1 MRIFDSYV
9 SESSLDEIYDDKQ
22 AVKAC
27 WKEIIDNI
35 EEAGLDVL
43 KEKQAEIDWH
53 LENNGV
59 TYNIYDDN
67 DKPSNRLW
75 KFDPIPFVIKGEE
88 WAHIRKGLQQRAKLF
103 NLILRDLYSE
113 QRLIKDNIIPAE
125 VVFAHKGFATEVF
138 DFGFK
143 DDFNLNLYAAD
154 IARGPDGKM
163 WVISDKTQAPS
174 GLGYTIENRLTM
186 NVVATELYPDI
197 EIRRLAPFLGDYKE
211 LLKDLTGGDISKA
224 AFLTPGPH
232 NATYFEHAYLSSHL
246 GIDLV
251 QGENLLTKNNA
262 LWRKNLSG
270 LKEVKTVLSR
280 VNDRYTDP
288 LELNNNSKLGVAGL
302 VGAMRN
308 NNVNM
313 VNPIGSAVAENVG
326 LNPFMKKIAQYFL
339 QEELILP
346 QIATWWCGQKKAL
359 EYVLKNLDKLIIKK
373 IDRTEKIQIY
383 FGKQLSE
390 DERAEL
396 AVLLNRS
403 PHQYVAQEEVEFS
416 TVPYYSNGK
425 IEPRKTVIRAFCLKR
440 GDAYSVMNGGLV
452 RMSNNKEN
460 LFLSVKQGGISKD
473 LWILGKETMQIDPVN
488 TLEQKHYSETSIE
501 QISTLKAEN
510 LFWLGRYL
518 SRSIATTRLILH
530 VIKKITNF
538 YRYEVATSK
547 ESQLIL
553 HKALTHMTM
562 TYPGF
567 LDTSKQDTLEAF
579 PMDEITSVVKNANRS
594 GSLSFTI
601 SMLSIANINLK
612 DILTSESWNL
622 FTQLQKE
629 WAVFSNRKFDS
640 TLTVASE
647 LEKTL
652 IYLMAYKELVN
663 ESIFKEQGLI
673 LYDIGYKIEAALLMV
688 SKARSMLCLRLD
700 KAVEHDVLEAML
712 NSIAGFNAYRAHYKS
727 AITLENV
734 IEFLLLNAQYPKS
747 LMYMTHTLLEDFA
760 LLPKAKITW
769 TKYEKTILTVQGIL
783 ESMDAK
789 RLLEIKDEDG
799 VYSELDTVL
808 SRLSDLYLECSDA
821 FSHTYFSHNDE

>member
-1 MRIFDSYV
+1 MGIFDSYIAA
-9 SESSLDEIYDDKQ
+9 SFLDEIHDGKNTIKESW
-22 AVKAC
+22 KA
-27 WKEIIDNI
+27 IIDNI
-35 EEAGLDVL
+35 EEAGIEGL

-59 TYNIYDDN
+59 TYNIFDDN
-67 DKPSNRLW
+67 DKPANRLW
-75 KFDPIPFVIKGEE
+75 KFDPIPLVIEDDE
-88 WAHIRKGLQQRAKLF
+88 WTAITKGLQQRAKLF

-113 QRLIKDNIIPAE
+113 QRLIKENIVPAE
-125 VVFAHKGFATEVF
+125 VVFAHKGFSTEVF

-154 IARGPDGKM
+154 LARGPDGKM
-163 WVISDKTQAPS
+163 WVISDKTETPS

-186 NVVATELYPDI
+186 NIVAAELYPNI
-197 EIRRLAPFLGDYKE
+197 EIRRLAPFLEDYKD
-211 LLKDLTGGDISKA
+211 LLKELTGGDLSKA
-224 AFLTPGPH
+224 ALLTPGPYTE
-232 NATYFEHAYLSSHL
+232 TYFEHAFLSSHL
-246 GIDLV
+246 GIELV

-262 LWRKNLSG
+262 LWLKNLSG

-280 VNDRYTDP
+280 VKDRYTDP
-288 LELNNNSKLGVAGL
+288 LELISSSRLGVAGL
-302 VGAMRN
+302 VGAIRN
-308 NNVNM
+308 DKVNM

-326 LNPFMKKIAQYFL
+326 LNPFMEKIAQFFL

-359 EYVLKNLDKLIIKK
+359 DYVLKHLDTLIVKK

-390 DERAEL
+390 AERTEL
-396 AVLLNRS
+396 AALLVRS

-416 TVPYYSNGK
+416 TVPYYANGK
-425 IEPRKTVIRAFCLKR
+425 VEPRKAVIRAYCLKR
-440 GDAYSVMNGGLV
+440 GPEYSVMKGGLV
-452 RMSNNKEN
+452 RMSSTKEN
-460 LFLSVKQGGISKD
+460 LFLSLKQGGISKD
-473 LWILGKETMQIDPVN
+473 LWILGKETRKIDPVN
-488 TLEQKHYSETSIE
+488 TLEARHYSKTSID

-538 YRYEVATSK
+538 YRYEVVTSK
-547 ESQLIL
+547 ESQIIL

-567 LDTSKQDTLEAF
+567 LDTGKQDTLDAF
-579 PMDEITSVVKNANRS
+579 PMDEITSVVKNTNRS

-601 SMLSIANINLK
+601 SMLSNANVSLK

-622 FTQLQKE
+622 FSQIQRE
-629 WAVFSNRKFDS
+629 WSVFANRKLDS
-640 TLTVASE
+640 TLVVASE
-647 LEKTL
+647 LEKVL

-673 LYDIGYKIEAALLMV
+673 LYDIGYKIESALLMV
-688 SKARSMLCLRLD
+688 SKARSMLALRLE

-712 NSIAGFNAYRAHYKS
+712 NSVAGFNAYRAYYKS
-727 AITLENV
+727 AITLESV
-734 IEFLLLNAQYPKS
+734 IDFLLFNAQYPKS
-747 LMYMTHTLLEDFA
+747 LMYMTQTLLEDFA

-769 TKYEKTILTVQGIL
+769 TKYEKSILSVQGIL
-783 ESMDAK
+783 ASAEITK
-789 RLLEIKDEDG
+789 LLEIKDDEG
-799 VYSELDTVL
+799 VYSGLDNML
-808 SRLSDLYLECSDA
+808 AKLSDLYLECSSA

>member
-1 MRIFDSYV
+1 MQIFDSYV
-9 SESSLDEIYDDKQ
+9 SESSLDEIYDDGQ
-22 AVKAC
+22 AIKPC
-27 WKEIIDNI
+27 WKEIIDDI
-35 EEAGLDVL
+35 EEAGLEVL

-75 KFDPIPFVIKGEE
+75 KFDPIPFVIEGEE
-88 WAHIRKGLQQRAKLF
+88 WAQITKGLQQRAKLF

-113 QRLIKDNIIPAE
+113 QRLIKENIIPAE
-125 VVFAHKGFATEVF
+125 VVFAHKGFATELF
-138 DFGFK
+138 NFGYK
-143 DDFNLNLYAAD
+143 EDFNLNMYAAD

-163 WVISDKTQAPS
+163 WVISDKTQTPS

-211 LLKDLTGGDISKA
+211 LLTELTGGDISKA
-224 AFLTPGPH
+224 VFLTPGPH
-232 NATYFEHAYLSSHL
+232 NATYYEHAFLSSHL
-246 GIDLV
+246 GIDLL
-251 QGENLLTKNNA
+251 QGENMLTKNNA

-270 LKEVKTVLSR
+270 LKEVRTVLSR
-280 VNDRYTDP
+280 VNDRYADP
-288 LELNNNSKLGVAGL
+288 LELNNSSRLGVAGL
-302 VGAMRN
+302 VSAMRN
-308 NNVNM
+308 DKLNM

-326 LNPFMKKIAQYFL
+326 LNPFMEKIAQFFL
-339 QEELILP
+339 DEELILP

-359 EYVLKNLDKLIIKK
+359 EYVLKNLDNLIVKK

-383 FGKQLSE
+383 FGKQLS
-390 DERAEL
+390 DTEREEL
-396 AVLLNRS
+396 AALLMRS

-416 TVPYYSNGK
+416 TVPYYANGTV
-425 IEPRKTVIRAFCLKR
+425 EPRKAVIRAFCLKR
-440 GDAYSVMNGGLV
+440 GDDYNVMNGGLV
-452 RMSNNKEN
+452 RMSSNKEN
-460 LFLSVKQGGISKD
+460 LFLSLKQGGISKD
-473 LWILGKETMQIDPVN
+473 LWILGKETCKIDPVN
-488 TLEQKHYSETSIE
+488 TLENKHYSETSID

-538 YRYEVATSK
+538 YRYEVVTSK
-547 ESQLIL
+547 ESQVIL
-553 HKALTHMTM
+553 HRALTHMTM

-567 LDTSKQDTLEAF
+567 LDTKKQDTLDAF
-579 PMDEITSVVKNANRS
+579 PMDEITSVVKEIDRT
-594 GSLSFTI
+594 GSLSFTL

-629 WAVFSNRKFDS
+629 WSIFSNRKKDS
-640 TLTVASE
+640 TLIVASE

-673 LYDIGYKIEAALLMV
+673 LYDIGYKIESALLMV

-700 KAVEHDVLEAML
+700 KAIEHDVLEAML
-712 NSIAGFNAYRAHYKS
+712 NSVAGFNAYRAHYKS

-734 IEFLLLNAQYPKS
+734 IEFLMLNTQYPKS
-747 LMYMTHTLLEDFA
+747 LRYMTHTLLEDFA
-760 LLPKAKITW
+760 LLPKTKITW
-769 TKYEKTILTVQGIL
+769 SKYEKTILAAQGLL
-783 ESMDAK
+783 ESMEISHI
-789 RLLEIKDEDG
+789 LEIRDNEG
-799 VYSELDTVL
+799 VYTRLDDIL